1 MPLIRRR
8 KLSVVLNTT
17 SGKIQQM
24 GAEVVVDGLSET
36 WERLGCAADITRTTG
51 NDLTAALVEARDG
64 PSEAV
69 VVAGGDGTVAAAA
82 AVLAGHS
89 KPLGILPLGTLN
101 LAARDV
107 GMPMDWKEA
116 ASLLVTTPEVQ
127 MDLLEVGDKL
137 FMCIMVMGF
146 YPTLMLGRPEYHG
159 SWMVKTVRTL
169 WDALRS
175 AATYPPLNLRITDG
189 ETVHS
194 HRTRIVL
201 VANNDYEDIFGIL
214 PVRRSLD
221 AGYFTIYIS
230 THQSQWGLVKAM
242 GEWMVGGWKQ
252 DCQVIAIRSTEV
264 EVHMPHK
271 RRVAVMI
278 DGELEK
284 MSLPFIVKIKPNAL
298 RVLSPHL
305 SHASQTPA

>member
-24 GAEVVVDGLSET
+24 GSDVVVDGLSET

-51 NDLTAALVEARDG
+51 NDLTAALEEARDG
-64 PSEAV
+64 PAEAV

-82 AVLAGHS
+82 TVLAGHS

-101 LAARDV
+101 LGARDV

-116 ASLLVTTPEVQ
+116 ASLLVTTPEVE
-127 MDLLEVGDKL
+127 MDLLAVGDKL

-146 YPTLMLGRPEYHG
+146 YPTLMLGRPEY
-159 SWMVKTVRTL
+159 
-169 WDALRS
+169 
-175 AATYPPLNLRITDG
+175 
-189 ETVHS
+189 
-194 HRTRIVL
+194 
-201 VANNDYEDIFGIL
+201 
-214 PVRRSLD
+214 
-221 AGYFTIYIS
+221 IS

-242 GEWMVGGWKQ
+242 GEWVVGGWKQ
-252 DCQVIAIRSTEV
+252 DRHVIAVRSTEV
-264 EVHMPHK
+264 EVHMTHK
-271 RRVAVMI
+271 HRVAVMI

-284 MSLPFIVKIKPNAL
+284 ISLPFVVNLKPKAL

-305 SHASQTPA
+305 SDAPQSPS